1 MTEYTI
7 FNITT
12 IDDDIIDP
20 RDEWDEVCNYFL
32 SNLDNLDDNIYQF
45 KPNYKYD
52 NDSKYNQRYN
62 CIYLQ
67 TYGGGPEGG
76 IMILPNGKI
85 YEVERNWGSTFN
97 FRHRG
102 DTTNLEIG
110 TTGELLYI
118 KLIS

>member
-1 MTEYTI
+1 MTEYNI

-12 IDDDIIDP
+12 IDDEIELP
-20 RDEWDEVCNYFL
+20 EEWEEVCNYFL
-32 SNLDNLDDNIYQF
+32 SNLDNLDENIYQF

-52 NDSKYNQRYN
+52 NETRYKN

-118 KLIS
+118 RLII